1 MALHNFNAAYGLAD
15 SLYGITVSENEFE
28 DIALNGWE
36 EIGNKHTRLYRFI
49 GNVVKGQLQLP
60 CNATGPIESV
70 HVPIPDAQFT
80 SNASDLNFLDNVW
93 TEGYIDFWKYNEDP
107 YYTRGKLVKYDE
119 GNEVLYFSHDYK
131 NVMVVYHG
139 ILMDEDTGLP
149 LLNDKELRAIAAYV
163 AYVSLYK
170 EGIRKRDGNIISLAQ
185 TVKADWLRLCNA
197 ARIPEHFS
205 QNDMDRILDV
215 KVSYDRKNYGK
226 TMKPI
231 R

>member
-15 SLYGITVSENEFE
+15 SLYGITLSENEFE

-49 GNVVKGQLQLP
+49 GNVINHELKLP

-70 HVPIPDAQFT
+70 HVPIPDAQVT
-80 SNASDLNFLDNVW
+80 SNKSDLDYLDNLW
-93 TEGYIDFWKYNEDP
+93 IEGYIDFWKYGEDP
-107 YYTRGKLVKYDE
+107 YHTKGKLVKYDE
-119 GNEVLYFSHDYK
+119 GDGVLYFSRDYK

-139 ILMDEDTGLP
+139 ILADEETGLP
-149 LLNDKELRAIAAYV
+149 LLNDKELKAIAAYV

-170 EGIRKRDGNIISLAQ
+170 EGIRKRDANVLSLAQ
-185 TVKADWLRLCNA
+185 NVKADWLRLCNA
-197 ARIPEHFS
+197 ARIPEYFT
-205 QNDMDRILDV
+205 QNDMDRILDA
-215 KVSYDRKNYGK
+215 KTSWDRKQYGK
-226 TMKPI
+226 TYKPI